1 MDTHPIN
8 QTPAGTLL
16 NGLDVFVKHR
26 KFISRFVV
34 IATVAT
40 AITVLLMPKW
50 YKSTASVFPA
60 ERTDLLGG
68 LEGVSS
74 LVKSFSGGGRALSSL
89 TGGNEAD
96 RYMAILKSGT
106 VLSAVVEKFDLVH
119 VYDITSYPNE
129 KTLQALLDNT
139 DFSVQSEGNL
149 TVTVYDKDPRRAA
162 DMANYFV
169 EMLNKS
175 NTELQVQS
183 ARGNRQFIEERYN
196 KNLVDL
202 RVGEDSLEAFQQRYG
217 IIALPQQTEA
227 SIKAAA
233 EIAGRL
239 ASMEVQAAILQRTEA
254 SDNPS
259 VVAAQIEI
267 QELRKKMSD
276 LNTGRGA
283 GSDEMKVFVPFKLVP
298 ELGAE
303 YIRRFRDVEI
313 QYKILQYIL
322 PVYEQAKVEEHRQTP
337 SVVVLDRAGPAER
350 KSKPKVTMYTL
361 LAFVV
366 STLLAFGGAL
376 AAEMYRNLKDAHPE
390 RVRNWEEAIRRDW
403 LGLRLRRRP

>member
-1 MDTHPIN
+1 
-8 QTPAGTLL
+8 
-16 NGLDVFVKHR
+16 
-26 KFISRFVV
+26 
-34 IATVAT
+34 
-40 AITVLLMPKW
+40 
-50 YKSTASVFPA
+50 
-60 ERTDLLGG
+60 
-68 LEGVSS
+68 
-74 LVKSFSGGGRALSSL
+74 
-89 TGGNEAD
+89 
-96 RYMAILKSGT
+96 
-106 VLSAVVEKFDLVH
+106 
-119 VYDITSYPNE
+119 
-129 KTLQALLDNT
+129 
-139 DFSVQSEGNL
+139 
-149 TVTVYDKDPRRAA
+149 
-162 DMANYFV
+162 
-169 EMLNKS
+169 
-175 NTELQVQS
+175 
-183 ARGNRQFIEERYN
+183 
-196 KNLVDL
+196 
-202 RVGEDSLEAFQQRYG
+202 
-217 IIALPQQTEA
+217 
-227 SIKAAA
+227 
-233 EIAGRL
+233 
-239 ASMEVQAAILQRTEA
+239 
-254 SDNPS
+254 
-259 VVAAQIEI
+259 
-267 QELRKKMSD
+267 MSD